1 MGSPQSM
8 TLRGAPHPRR
18 SGSAV
23 DSRRPADRR
32 ERARVKPACR
42 AADWRRAIVGPR
54 VPVPALPR
62 AICCRRRHG
71 RAEAASSGLPRL
83 ALDQRCRGGIRPLCN
98 ASAPA
103 AILCCP
109 RGLRRSGRGACRLRA
124 FRFRGALR
132 GCRAGGCI
140 THLVHKSRAMCL
152 YATILTPRRKAPRCR
167 ERGEAAAGVSPRWR
181 AGVRHLRVIVTGAS
195 RRAFDQGVGQGG
207 DAAHKS

>member
-1 MGSPQSM
+1 MGSPQSH

-18 SGSAV
+18 PGSAINL
-23 DSRRPADRR
+23 RRPADRR

-140 THLVHKSRAMCL
+140 THLVHQVKSDVPIRGYSHAK
-152 YATILTPRRKAPRCR
+152 TPRRQGVATGSGGRLGRSGSHEDTKPRSH
-167 ERGEAAAGVSPRWR
+167 EGVAQHGSKRTIFV
-181 AGVRHLRVIVTGAS
+181 ASCLRV
-195 RRAFDQGVGQGG
+195 
-207 DAAHKS
+207 KSIF